1 MGRNTIKGGNRN
13 TWGPGYSDDNYG
25 VAGYMRNG
33 KFVGND
39 KLHGDYER
47 RMRDEARAG
56 LPIAFLGR
64 MIGGRIAR
72 VGMKGMAKS
81 AAKTAAK
88 AAAAHVIQRQV
99 EKAMGKAEGTAGRY
113 EDWSQNWYKRH
124 LEQNKRDNVYGGLPG
139 HAHAGVIP
147 LHMRIG

>member
-1 MGRNTIKGGNRN
+1 MGRNTIRGGGRHHAQMLADEKRKN
-13 TWGPGYSDDNYG
+13 DA

-33 KFVGND
+33 KFVGNS
-39 KLHGDYER
+39 KLHDDYER

-56 LPIAFLGR
+56 FVPLGFLGR

-72 VGMKGMAKS
+72 VGMKGIAKS

-88 AAAAHVIQRQV
+88 AAAAHVVQRQV
-99 EKAMGKAEGTAGRY
+99 EKAMDRAEGTAGR
-113 EDWSQNWYKRH
+113 
-124 LEQNKRDNVYGGLPG
+124 GAF
-139 HAHAGVIP
+139 AHAGVIP

>member
-1 MGRNTIKGGNRN
+1 MLADEKRKN
-13 TWGPGYSDDNYG
+13 DA

-39 KLHGDYER
+39 KLHDDYER

-64 MIGGRIAR
+64 MIGGRIDR
-72 VGMKGMAKS
+72 VGMKGVAKS
-81 AAKTAAK
+81 VAKTAAK
-88 AAAAHVIQRQV
+88 AAAAHVVQRQV
-99 EKAMGKAEGTAGRY
+99 EKAMDRAEGTAGRR
-113 EDWSQNWYKRH
+113 S
-124 LEQNKRDNVYGGLPG
+124 

-147 LHMRIG
+147 LDMRIG